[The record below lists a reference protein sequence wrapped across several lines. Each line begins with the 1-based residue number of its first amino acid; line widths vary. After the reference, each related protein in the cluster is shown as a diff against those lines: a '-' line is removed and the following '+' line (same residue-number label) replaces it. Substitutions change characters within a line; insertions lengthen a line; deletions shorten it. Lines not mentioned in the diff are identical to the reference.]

1 MPARHRSHQDCH
13 IILHFADR
21 VRQSTPLQHHI
32 CDDPVFY
39 HPMTQGK
46 IERYHRSLKNI
57 VKRRHPRAPL
67 PCTLSPAGGRP
78 SSSASRSN
86 AVGPCAAACCLSRP
100 RPPLDRDRQRRGQ
113 GVQLLQRVGRH
124 GGRRRHARP
133 EADLCA
139 ADVQHAPL
147 SSHVLPSQPPVDPSV
162 GPHPRRPVAAA
173 AVDEAVQAM
182 PRLVGLRVRASQRCW
197 STSAKVISTAR
208 RQLSMLRISIS
219 SPLMRALMTSKRVL
233 TFPIG
238 IAMAETMTSM
248 PITLFS

>member
-100 RPPLDRDRQRRGQ
+100 RRHSTVTVSGAGRAYSSSSALAVTAAGGATHDQRPICAPPTCSTRRSAATSSPASRQ
-113 GVQLLQRVGRH
+113 LTL
-124 GGRRRHARP
+124 
-133 EADLCA
+133 
-139 ADVQHAPL
+139 
-147 SSHVLPSQPPVDPSV
+147 SV

-173 AVDEAVQAM
+173 AVECTSSNQSGPM
-182 PRLVGLRVRASQRCW
+182 GLFRKRDFLPVHRPARC
-197 STSAKVISTAR
+197 A
-208 RQLSMLRISIS
+208 
-219 SPLMRALMTSKRVL
+219 
-233 TFPIG
+233 
-238 IAMAETMTSM
+238 
-248 PITLFS
+248 